1 MPSTPTSSNGFNLQ
15 ATGENLNTWGT
26 ILNAQTLQQ
35 IDYSLDGIT
44 ALTVTAAS
52 TITLSSTNYTA
63 NQTRQRI
70 ITVSGTM
77 TGSSVFVIPNVT
89 KWYHIVNR
97 SVSGGYALTIK
108 TGTGVSAVIPDSG
121 YVLVYCDGTDTYALR
136 PTNYGG
142 QQIKNV
148 AAPTLSG
155 DVATQG
161 YVLARSLSDF
171 AAPTTNVSWGGYRLT
186 NLGDPVSMSDAANM
200 GWTLSNV
207 SGYSAS
213 AAAYA
218 ASALISANSAASSA
232 ASAAIS
238 AASASGSAASALTS
252 ANSAA
257 SSAASAAASATQAGQ
272 LGGGYWAGSASGTAA
287 STILITSASVSSY
300 FSGLTYRFI
309 GTATNTGPVTVSAT
323 GQSTAIPLQT
333 YTGAALTGNEVAS
346 GGMYTIVANSG
357 GSAFRMQTDAL
368 FVRTKDTQ
376 TLENKTISGGTVTGA
391 TIVASTVSGG
401 TFSGTITATNAV
413 LSGAT
418 ISGGTF
424 SGTISASGATITL
437 AALQGYK
444 EPVTTVAISGGS
456 VTYNLASGSVFV
468 TALTTN
474 ISAFAI
480 TGWPASG
487 IDALATVYF
496 IGDGTSRTVAY
507 STGTYSFGTAGA
519 PTPTSTSGS
528 YDIIT
533 YASRTGGVKIA
544 GVYQQGFS

>member
-136 PTNYGG
+136 TTNYGG

-161 YVLARSLSDF
+161 YVLARAISDF
-171 AAPTTNVSWGGYRLT
+171 AAPTTNVSWAGYRLT
-186 NLGDPVSMSDAANM
+186 NLGDPVSSSDAANM

-238 AASASGSAASALTS
+238 AASALTSAASALTS

-257 SSAASAAASATQAGQ
+257 SSAASAAAAVASVGGLA
-272 LGGGYWAGSASGTAA
+272 GGYWAGSASGTAA
-287 STILITSASVSSY
+287 SVVLISTAVSSY
-300 FSGLTYRFI
+300 TSGLTYRYI
-309 GTATNTGPVTVSAT
+309 ATATNTGPVTVSVA
-323 GQSTAIPLQT
+323 GLSSALPLQT
-333 YTGAALTGNEVAS
+333 YTGAALTGGENAS
-346 GGMYTIVANSG
+346 GGMYIAVVNNSG
-357 GSAFRMQTDAL
+357 TAFRMVADGL

-376 TLENKTISGGTVTGA
+376 TLENKTLSGGTV
-391 TIVASTVSGG
+391 
-401 TFSGTITATNAV
+401 
-413 LSGAT
+413 SGAT
-418 ISGGTF
+418 INGGTF
-424 SGTISASGATITL
+424 SGTISASGATVTL
-437 AALQGYK
+437 PSIQGYK
-444 EPVTTVAISGGS
+444 EPVTTVSISGGS

-468 TALTTN
+468 TVLTTS

-519 PTPTSTSGS
+519 PTPTSTSGY
-528 YDIIT
+528 YDILT
-533 YASRTGGVKIA
+533 YASRTGGAKIA
-544 GVYQQGFS
+544 GVAVQGFS

>member
-136 PTNYGG
+136 ATNYGG

-171 AAPTTNVSWGGYRLT
+171 AAPTTNVSWAGYRLT

-238 AASASGSAASALTS
+238 AASALTSAASALTS

-257 SSAASAAASATQAGQ
+257 SSATSAAAAAAAAGQ

-287 STILITSASVSSY
+287 STILITSTAVSSY

-333 YTGAALTGNEVAS
+333 YTGAALTGGEVAS
-346 GGMYTIVANSG
+346 GGMYTIVVNTAG
-357 GSAFRMQTDAL
+357 TAARMQTDAL

-376 TLENKTISGGTVTGA
+376 TLENKTL
-391 TIVASTVSGG
+391 SGG
-401 TFSGTITATNAV
+401 TFSGVITGAGTISGGTI
-413 LSGAT
+413 SGAT
-418 ISGGTF
+418 INAGTF
-424 SGTISASGATITL
+424 SGTIAASGATVSGPK
-437 AALQGYK
+437 LQGYK
-444 EPVTTVAISGGS
+444 ETAVQVNISAGTLTYDLTQGNVFYTV
-456 VTYNLASGSVFV
+456 LSGSVSSF
-468 TALTTN
+468 T
-474 ISAFAI
+474 I

-487 IDALATVYF
+487 TDAVASIYF
-496 IGDGTSRTVAY
+496 IGNNTSVTITY
-507 STGTYSFGTAGA
+507 STAIYSFGAAGA
-519 PTPTSTSGS
+519 PTPVSNSGY
-528 YDIIT
+528 YDLNT
-533 YASRTGGVKIA
+533 YASRTAGAKIA
-544 GVYQQGFS
+544 AIYQQGFS